1 MLKRAF
7 QLMFLIVLG
16 VFVSSLMPRGQV
28 ANAADKAGS
37 KDHPL
42 VGRYEGSEI
51 FIYETS
57 DFDKVNFVNAPL
69 GKDVYKLDSV
79 PADKSIAVEG
89 KSFRIL
95 YKVPADRSALEIDQN
110 YKQSLAAKGFEV
122 IYECV
127 NSDCI
132 SGSTSFYNFGGLLDD
147 NRRNPAYSEQIA
159 YRLEKLARPEG
170 DVYVQILSGK
180 GNGAVTQVRVVETKG
195 MEDDKIVFLD
205 AKAMNFGL
213 DTQGHVALYG
223 ILFDTDKDVLKP
235 ESEPTLV
242 EIGKLMKDHPDLKL
256 IVAGH
261 TDNQGAFDYNVDL
274 SKRRAR
280 AVVRALT
287 MHHDVDDKRLTPFGA
302 GMAAPVALNDD
313 EKGRAKNRRVELV
326 KR

>member
-1 MLKRAF
+1 MWRHVHLATSG
-7 QLMFLIVLG
+7 I
-16 VFVSSLMPRGQV
+16 SH
-28 ANAADKAGS
+28 AADKAGS

-51 FIYETS
+51 IIYETS
-57 DFDKVNFVNAPL
+57 DFDKVPLVNAPL
-69 GKDVYKLDSV
+69 EKNFWTLDSV
-79 PADKSIAVEG
+79 PADKSVTVEG
-89 KSFRIL
+89 KSFRIV
-95 YKVPADRSALEIDQN
+95 YKVPTDRSALEIDAN
-110 YKQSLAAKGFEV
+110 YKKSLAGKGFQTV
-122 IYECV
+122 YECA
-127 NSDCI
+127 NSECI

-147 NRRNPAYSEQIA
+147 SRRNPAYSKQIA

-170 DVYVQILSGK
+170 DVYVQVLSGK
-180 GNGAVTQVRVVETKG
+180 GNGAVTQIRVVETKA

-205 AKAMNFGL
+205 AKAMNLGL
-213 DTQGHVALYG
+213 DTAGHVALYG
-223 ILFDTDKDVLKP
+223 IFFDTDKDELKP

-256 IVAGH
+256 IVTGH
-261 TDNQGAFDYNVDL
+261 TDNQGEFDYNVDL

-287 MHHDVDDKRLTPFGA
+287 FHHDVDDKRLTAFGA

>member
-1 MLKRAF
+1 MSRKNAHVFAL
-7 QLMFLIVLG
+7 FLSGFLALCAG
-16 VFVSSLMPRGQV
+16 FDGQ
-28 ANAADKAGS
+28 ASWAADKAGS

-51 FIYETS
+51 AVYESS

-69 GKDVYKLDSV
+69 GKDFWKLDSV

-89 KSFRIL
+89 KSFRIV
-95 YKVPADRSALEIDQN
+95 YKVPSDRSALEIDQN
-110 YKQSLAAKGFEV
+110 YKQSLAAKGFQV
-122 IYECV
+122 IYECA

-132 SGSTSFYNFGGLLDD
+132 SGSTSLYNFGGLLDD
-147 NRRNPAYSEQIA
+147 SRRNPAYSKQIA
-159 YRLEKLARPEG
+159 YRLEKLSRPEG

-180 GNGAVTQVRVVETKG
+180 GNGAVTLVRVVETKG

-205 AKAMNFGL
+205 AKAMNLGL

-223 ILFDTDKDVLKP
+223 IFFDTDKADLKP

-256 IVAGH
+256 IVTGH
-261 TDNQGAFDYNVDL
+261 TDNQGEFDYNVDL

-280 AVVRALT
+280 AVVEALT
-287 MHHDVDDKRLTPFGA
+287 AHQGVSNKRLTPFGA
-302 GMAAPVALNDD
+302 GMSAPVALNDD

>member
-1 MLKRAF
+1 MVQHVFQKML
-7 QLMFLIVLG
+7 LIAL
-16 VFVSSLMPRGQV
+16 VFAASLSMPAAEV

-51 FIYETS
+51 AVYETS

-69 GKDVYKLDSV
+69 DKDFWKLDSV

-89 KSFRIL
+89 KSFRIV
-95 YKVPADRSALEIDQN
+95 YKVPSDRSALEIDQN

-122 IYECV
+122 IYECA

-132 SGSTSFYNFGGLLDD
+132 SGSTSLYNFGGLLDD
-147 NRRNPAYSEQIA
+147 SRRNPAYSKQIA

-180 GNGAVTQVRVVETKG
+180 GNGAVTLVRVVETKG

-205 AKAMNFGL
+205 AKAMNLGL

-223 ILFDTDKDVLKP
+223 IFFDTDKDELKP
-235 ESEPTLV
+235 ESEPTLK

-256 IVAGH
+256 IVTGH
-261 TDNQGAFDYNVDL
+261 TDNQGEFDYNVDL

-280 AVVRALT
+280 AVVKALT
-287 MHHDVDDKRLTPFGA
+287 FHQGVDDKRLTPFGA
-302 GMAAPVALNDD
+302 GMSAPVALNDD